1 MFVLHRVVCVFCI
14 GSTPYKGEVC
24 VCVLLGFGVYTLHL
38 RLTKEKMRCMSVCVW
53 RRGDSVC
60 VCVKKSTQL
69 SSSLGGGGGGGENKQ
84 PSTSSGNQGQALE
97 SASLGASDPHPMKE
111 KMRCATPCV
120 WRREDSVCGRGL
132 LC

>member
-1 MFVLHRVVCVFCI
+1 MCVFCLAL
-14 GSTPYKGEVC
+14 GFTRDKGEDEVYVSVCGGEGIQC
-24 VCVLLGFGVYTLHL
+24 VCE
-38 RLTKEKMRCMSVCVW
+38 KEH
-53 RRGDSVC
+53 
-60 VCVKKSTQL
+60 TTTHII
-69 SSSLGGGGGGGENKQ
+69 GGGGGGGENRQ